1 MKRLFG
7 LKIQKKKEIFRKWA
21 VFPHFL
27 CRLHRN
33 RTKNVGNAPLAEP
46 AFFSYTFNRKV
57 KEQQRHRLCPGAG
70 LGEGECLQ
78 IFGSCCS
85 STRMT

>member
-1 MKRLFG
+1 MNEKTFRSENL
-7 LKIQKKKEIFRKWA
+7 KKKEIFRKWA

-57 KEQQRHRLCPGAG
+57 LVLRFLLDDKQRTTEAQERTTEALAVKM
-70 LGEGECLQ
+70 L
-78 IFGSCCS
+78 
-85 STRMT
+85 